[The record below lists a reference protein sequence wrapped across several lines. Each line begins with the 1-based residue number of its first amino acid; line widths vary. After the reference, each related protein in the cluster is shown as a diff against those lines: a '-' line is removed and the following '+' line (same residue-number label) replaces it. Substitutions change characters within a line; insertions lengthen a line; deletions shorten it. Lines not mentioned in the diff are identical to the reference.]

1 MSSKQIF
8 YIIFNSLSAQVITQ
22 LRRTCTSG
30 RLLHQRRSVA
40 NVTQV
45 TSFDEHRSPSGSDH
59 SINSHIA
66 KGIRNGQLL
75 RQKYGSD
82 VEMDFIG
89 VETPL
94 KTSTQA
100 KRATFAATH
109 PVYNRHDDAWY
120 TAIPTL
126 PS

>member
-1 MSSKQIF
+1 MLTSVDF
-8 YIIFNSLSAQVITQ
+8 TFLLAQVIGQ
-22 LRRTCTSG
+22 LRRSCTSS
-30 RLLHQRRSVA
+30 RLLHQRRSVV

-45 TSFDEHRSPSGSDH
+45 TSFEDHRSPSGSDH

-94 KTSTQA
+94 KPPAQS
-100 KRATFAATH
+100 KYRATH
-109 PVYNRHDDAWY
+109 PVNGRHDNAWY